1 MGVATLTGTRA
12 RASARQSRL
21 WYLQHLHDAVAP
33 FTTGDAVIVE
43 GPPREE
49 RLRAA
54 IAQLHLRHA
63 ELRSGFA
70 PSDGVIRRVPADQPP
85 AVVVE
90 EGEESAVARWAAQA
104 ARIPFDIAGG
114 PLWRV
119 RVLSLPDERHVVL
132 LVAHHLIADDFR
144 VRDLL
149 DELLTC
155 YDGGSPGPCADP
167 VPARESDDAVE
178 AAARRLHGAP
188 TGLEL
193 PADRLRPPVLSYRG
207 GRARADVE
215 AAVLERAGGEDAL
228 LGAFAVLAHRYTGSE
243 EVVVA
248 VQDPAVTVEGAVNPL
263 PVRIDLTGD
272 PVFATVLRRVRDA
285 VEEARVHGAVP
296 FEAVIG
302 RVEREHDP
310 SRRPLCQLAYST
322 SRSSRPRHRAVEV
335 DTGVALFDL
344 ALSARP
350 HEHGASLTLGYD
362 ADLFT
367 AETVRR
373 FGANLV
379 TLLTSVAEHPEVPIS
394 RQRILTGEES
404 ALIARHQDGGP
415 VAGDAPVHRLIAEQ
429 AARRPD
435 AWALISESAR
445 LTFAELNGRA
455 NRIAHHLRDLGV
467 RRQTPVGVCLP
478 RSAEMVVAVLGVL
491 KAGGAAVLLD
501 PAQPA
506 RRLAMMLDDS
516 RPLAVLTAEDQLGKV
531 PGTYAGHIWCLDR
544 DGDLLNRSSAAD
556 PDEWA
561 HPLSVCQIAY
571 TSGSTGEPRGVAF
584 NHAAVVRGAMGTRR
598 CYRLSEADRGTW
610 ISAPGF
616 GISFVNELWP
626 FLTAGAAVHI
636 AGELTVSTPFR
647 LRDWLV
653 DNGITVSLVTK
664 ALAERLCAVD
674 WPEEVALRTLLVS
687 GERTGWLS
695 STVPFEVAV
704 IYGSTETT
712 NATTCL
718 NETAGTRI
726 TPRRIPEEER
736 WSISSPIGLPVPG
749 ARVYVLDANLQV
761 VPMGVPGQIHVGG
774 ELLQSGYV
782 NRPGLTA
789 AKWLPD
795 PYAGRAGARMVASGD
810 IGRMLPDGSIE
821 ILGRVDDQISL
832 NGYRVEPGEVAARLL
847 EHPAVRHA
855 AVVVREDEPGERRL
869 VAYVVPEVNR
879 RVHKSELLE
888 LLREQLP
895 GYMVPGACELIDA
908 LPTLPNGKLDK
919 SRLPAP
925 DRGGRSV
932 TYEEPA
938 TEVERELAEIWRSV
952 LRTDT
957 VGADDNYFELGGDS
971 LTGMELMAAISAA
984 FGVELALSVLF
995 EAPTV
1000 REMSRAIERERDG
1013 DGARAADKDAL
1024 PVIRTDPA
1032 ARYEPFPLT
1041 DIQHAYWIGRLT
1053 GMELGDVGCHGY
1065 QEWDVAD
1072 LDVERLREAIDRLV
1086 RRHDMLRAVVT
1097 GDGRQ
1102 RVLPE
1107 VPPYE
1112 VEVTDLRGAGASER
1126 AAALAEIRERLSHE
1140 VLAADRWPLFGV
1152 RVTRV
1157 DEVVSRVHIS
1167 FDLLIFDARSARVF
1181 TQELSRLYRDPGVPL
1196 PPIELSFRDY
1206 VLAERAARESSPLYR
1221 AAREY
1226 WEGRLAELPHAP
1238 ELPYLRSLGSVE
1250 NPRFERHAGRVEPD
1264 VWLRLRHAAAG
1275 AGITPSAL
1283 LLAAFAEILATW
1295 SSGPRFTVNMTL
1307 FNRPPLHPQLND
1319 LLGDFTSGLLHAVD
1333 HRGAD
1338 FAARARDVQERLWQD
1353 LEHRHV
1359 GSVQVLRELGRRQG
1373 GAPRAA
1379 MPVVFSSL
1387 VGVPRMDW
1395 GNIGRYVFGVTQT
1408 PQVALDHQVMEVD
1421 GGLDYCWDAVAELF
1435 PAGLIGDMA
1444 EAYGRLLRRLADSPE
1459 AWREPSPVTLPQS
1472 TVERRAAV
1480 NATTAKVTAE
1490 LLHEP
1495 FLRQAARTPDAAA
1508 VIDERVITYRELADA
1523 SSALAARVID
1533 AGGGPE
1539 RLVAVLMRKGWE
1551 QIAAVLGV
1559 LRAGAAYLP
1568 VDPDLPAERIAY
1580 LLENGQADIVLTQE
1594 GMDLPSAAKVIDK
1607 VITVPGDPAALRPA
1621 AVPECP
1627 ATPDSLAYV
1636 IYTSGSTGRPKGVM
1650 IEHRAAWNTIADI
1663 NERVGLGPGDRVLA
1677 LSSLSFDLSVWDVFG
1692 LLAVGG
1698 ALVVPPVSASPDPR
1712 AWAGLV
1718 ARERVTTWNS
1728 VPALW
1733 QILADYLH
1741 GRGER
1746 VAPSLR
1752 TVMLSGDWIPLTT
1765 YEHLTEVS
1773 PGTRLI
1779 SLGGATEAAIW
1790 SIAHDVGPGTPDW
1803 PSVPYG
1809 RPLRNQ
1815 RWHVL
1820 DDRLEPC
1827 PDWVTGALFIAGDG
1841 LARGYWARPELTA
1854 ERFITHPRT
1863 GERLYR
1869 TGDLG
1874 RYRPSGDLELLG
1886 REDFQVKILG
1896 HRIELGEIETA
1907 LAAHPQVAACCVVAV
1922 GERTAKRL
1930 IAHLVPEPGAEPDPA
1945 EIREFLAGKLV
1956 RDVVPTHY
1964 NVLTELPLTS
1974 NGKVDRPALAAL
1986 GAPERRR
1993 SGGGGPASPAEAA
2006 LAGIAAEILGVDE
2019 LGPEEDFFAAGGDSL
2034 RAIAFINEAA
2044 NAGYDIPVESFFQ
2057 FPTIRAAAAAGPVV
2071 VDMRGESA

>member
-1 MGVATLTGTRA
+1 MSLATLPEVGIRA
-12 RASARQSRL
+12 TARQSRL
-21 WYLQHLHDAVAP
+21 WYLQHLHDGVAS
-33 FTTGDAVIVE
+33 FTAGDALVLD
-43 GPPREE
+43 GPLMVD
-49 RLRAA
+49 RLRTA
-54 IAQLHLRHA
+54 ITQLWLRHA
-63 ELRSGFA
+63 ELRSCFVAAEGTVRTV
-70 PSDGVIRRVPADQPP
+70 PSDHTSPSLVVEQGEEP
-85 AVVVE
+85 AV
-90 EGEESAVARWAAQA
+90 RQWAAQA
-104 ARIPFDIAGG
+104 TRIPFDAAGG

-119 RVLSLPDERHVVL
+119 RVLSLPDDRHVIL
-132 LVAHHLIADDFR
+132 LVTHQLIADGAR
-144 VRDLL
+144 VRGLL
-149 DELLTC
+149 DELLTF
-155 YDGGSPGPCADP
+155 YAGGTIAPP
-167 VPARESDDAVE
+167 VELVLARDAADAVD
-178 AAARRLHGAP
+178 AATRRLAGAP
-188 TGLEL
+188 AGVEL
-193 PADRLRPPVLSYRG
+193 PTDRLRPPMLSYRG
-207 GRARADVE
+207 GRVGAEVGAGLLD
-215 AAVLERAGGEDAL
+215 RAGGEVSL
-228 LGAFAVLAHRYTGSE
+228 LAAFAVLAHRYTGAE
-243 EVVVA
+243 QVVVA
-248 VQDPAVTVEGAVNPL
+248 VQDETVTVEGALNPL
-263 PVRIDLTGD
+263 PVLIDLSGD
-272 PVFATVLRRVRDA
+272 PGFTTVLHRVRDA
-285 VEEARVHGAVP
+285 VREARAHGAVP
-296 FEAVIG
+296 FEAVID
-302 RVEREHDP
+302 RLEREHDP
-310 SRRPLCQLAYST
+310 SRRPVCQLSYT
-322 SRSSRPRHRAVEV
+322 SWRQRRDAVEV
-335 DTGVALFDL
+335 DAGLALFDL
-344 ALSARP
+344 SLSARL
-350 HEHGASLTLGYD
+350 HEHGAALSFDYD

-367 AETVRR
+367 TETVKR
-373 FGANLV
+373 FAGHFAA
-379 TLLTSVAEHPEVPIS
+379 LLESLADGPGEPIS
-394 RQRILTGEES
+394 RRRILTDAEK

-415 VAGDAPVHRLIAEQ
+415 AGSPALVHQLIAGQ

-435 AWALISESAR
+435 APALISETAR
-445 LTFAELNGRA
+445 LTFADLNDQA

-467 RRQTPVGVCLP
+467 RSQTPVAVCLP
-478 RSAEMVVAVLGVL
+478 RSAEMVVAVLGVT
-491 KAGGAAVLLD
+491 KAGGCAVLLD

-506 RRLAMMLDDS
+506 RRLAAMLDDS
-516 RPLAVLTAEDQLGKV
+516 GPPAVLTAEEQLGKL
-531 PGTYAGHIWCLDR
+531 PGTYAGHILCLDR
-544 DGDLLNRSSAAD
+544 DRELLSRSSSAD
-556 PDEWA
+556 PVEWA
-561 HPLSVCQIAY
+561 HPLSLCQIAY

-584 NHAAVVRGAMGTRR
+584 NHSAVAGGAQGTRE
-598 CYRLSEADRGTW
+598 CYRLGPDDRGTW

-626 FLTAGAAVHI
+626 FLSAGAAVHI
-636 AGELTVSTPFR
+636 AGERTVSTPFR

-653 DNGITVSLVTK
+653 ECGITVSLVTK

-674 WPEEVALRTLLVS
+674 WPEEVALRALLVS

-695 STVPFEVAV
+695 ADAPFEVAT

-718 NETAGTRI
+718 NESAGIRI
-726 TPRRIPEEER
+726 TTRHVTGEQRR
-736 WSISSPIGLPVPG
+736 SISSPIGLPVPG
-749 ARVYVLDANLQV
+749 ARVYVLDANLQF
-761 VPMGVPGQIHVGG
+761 VPMGVPGEIHVGG
-774 ELLQSGYV
+774 DLLQSGYV
-782 NRPGLTA
+782 NRPDLTA
-789 AKWLPD
+789 RKWLPD
-795 PYAGRAGARMVASGD
+795 PFAGRDGARMVATGD
-810 IGRMLPDGSIE
+810 IGRMASDGSIE

-879 RVHKSELLE
+879 RVYKTDLLD

-895 GYMVPGACELIDA
+895 AYMVPGACEIVDS
-908 LPTLPNGKLDK
+908 LPTLPNGKLDQR
-919 SRLPAP
+919 RLPAP
-925 DRGGRSV
+925 DRASRSAA
-932 TYEEPA
+932 YDEPA
-938 TEVERELAEIWRSV
+938 TEAERDLADIWASV
-952 LRTDT
+952 LRCER
-957 VGADDNYFELGGDS
+957 VGANDNYFELGGDS
-971 LTGMELMAAISAA
+971 LTGMELIAAIGIG

-1000 REMSRAIERERDG
+1000 RELCRAIDRERDG
-1013 DGARAADKDAL
+1013 DGGRTVDKAAL
-1024 PVIRTDPA
+1024 PVIHTDSA
-1032 ARYEPFPLT
+1032 ARFEPFPLT
-1041 DIQHAYWIGRLT
+1041 DIQHAYWIGRMT

-1072 LDVERLREAIDRLV
+1072 LDVDRLGAALDRLV

-1107 VPPYE
+1107 APPYRIE
-1112 VEVTDLRGAGASER
+1112 RADLRRLDATER
-1126 AAALAEIRERLSHE
+1126 AARLGEIRERLSHE

-1167 FDLLIFDARSARVF
+1167 FDLLIFDARSARIF
-1181 TQELSRLYRDPGVPL
+1181 TQELSRLYQDPDAPL

-1206 VLAERAARESSPLYR
+1206 VLAERAAHESSPLYL
-1221 AAREY
+1221 AAQDY
-1226 WEGRLAELPHAP
+1226 WRGRLAELPPAP

-1250 NPRFERHAGRVEPD
+1250 HPRFVRHTARIEPD
-1264 VWLRLRHAAAG
+1264 LWVRLRNAAAG

-1283 LLAAFAEILATW
+1283 LLAAFTEILATW
-1295 SSGPRFTVNMTL
+1295 SAGPRFTVNMTL

-1333 HRGAD
+1333 HRGAT
-1338 FAARARDVQERLWQD
+1338 FAHRAYDVQEQLWQD

-1395 GNIGRYVFGVTQT
+1395 GNLGRYVFGVTQT

-1421 GGLDYCWDAVAELF
+1421 GGLEYCWDAVAELF
-1435 PAGLIGDMA
+1435 PEGLVGEMA
-1444 EAYGRLLRRLADSPE
+1444 DAYGRLLRDLANSPGT
-1459 AWREPSPVTLPQS
+1459 WDEPNPVGLPQAASARRAGVNSTASPVTP
-1472 TVERRAAV
+1472 
-1480 NATTAKVTAE
+1480 E
-1490 LLHEP
+1490 LLHAP
-1495 FLRQAARTPDAAA
+1495 FLRQAGRTPDAPA
-1508 VIDERVITYRELADA
+1508 VIDKQVVITYGQLAEV
-1523 SSALAARVID
+1523 SATLAAHLAE
-1533 AGGGPE
+1533 AGAGPDKP
-1539 RLVAVLMRKGWE
+1539 VAVVMRKGWE
-1551 QIAAVLGV
+1551 QVAAVLGV

-1580 LLENGQADIVLTQE
+1580 LLGDGRADIMLTQHDLAVE
-1594 GMDLPSAAKVIDK
+1594 TTARVIAVPGSPHALPSRDA
-1607 VITVPGDPAALRPA
+1607 PP
-1621 AVPECP
+1621 CP
-1627 ATPDSLAYV
+1627 ARPDSMAYV
-1636 IYTSGSTGRPKGVM
+1636 IYTSGSTGEPKGVTV
-1650 IEHRAAWNTIADI
+1650 EHRAAWNTIADI
-1663 NERVGLGPGDRVLA
+1663 NDRIGLSAGDRVLA

-1692 LLAVGG
+1692 VLAEGG
-1698 ALVVPPVSASPDPR
+1698 ALVIPPVSAGPDPR
-1712 AWAGLV
+1712 AWADLV
-1718 ARERVTTWNS
+1718 EGERVTVWNS

-1733 QILADYLH
+1733 QILADYLR

-1746 VAPSLR
+1746 VAPSLG

-1790 SIAHDVGPGTPDW
+1790 SIAHEVGPTQEDW

-1820 DDRLEPC
+1820 DDELRPC
-1827 PDWVTGALFIAGDG
+1827 PDWVTGSLFIAGDG
-1841 LARGYWARPELTA
+1841 LARGYWGKPELTA
-1854 ERFITHPRT
+1854 ERFITHPGT

-1896 HRIELGEIETA
+1896 HRIELGEIEAA
-1907 LAAHPQVAACCVVAV
+1907 LAACPRVAACCVVAV

-1930 IAHLVPEPGAEPDPA
+1930 IAHVVPEPGAAPEPA
-1945 EIREFLAGKLV
+1945 ELREFLSGKLV

-1964 NVLTELPLTS
+1964 NILAELPLTA

-1986 GAPERRR
+1986 GAPERKN
-1993 SGGGGPASPAEAA
+1993 SGGTQAASPAEAI
-2006 LAGIAAEILGVDE
+2006 LLGIAAEIIGVDAF
-2019 LGPEEDFFAAGGDSL
+2019 GPEEDFFASGGDSL

-2044 NAGYDIPVESFFQ
+2044 EAGFDISVEGFFQ
-2057 FPTIRAAAAAGPVV
+2057 NPTIRAALAAGPVV

>member
-1 MGVATLTGTRA
+1 MATLTDTGV
-12 RASARQSRL
+12 RASARQTRL
-21 WYLQHLHDAVAP
+21 WYLQHLHDAVAS
-33 FTTGDAVIVE
+33 FSTGDALILD
-43 GPPREE
+43 GPPRED

-54 IAQLHLRHA
+54 IAQLRLRHT
-63 ELRSGFA
+63 ELRSGFIA
-70 PSDGVIRRVPADQPP
+70 SDGVIRMVPIDQPSP

-90 EGEESAVARWAAQA
+90 EGEESAVRQWAAQA
-104 ARIPFDIAGG
+104 ARIPFDIANG

-119 RVLSLPDERHVVL
+119 RVLSLPDDRHAVM
-132 LVAHHLIADDFR
+132 LVAHQLIADGFR

-155 YDGGSPGPCADP
+155 YDGGVPEPGGDP
-167 VPARESDDAVE
+167 VPAQESADAVE
-178 AAARRLHGAP
+178 AATHRLASAP
-188 TGLEL
+188 TGVEL

-207 GRARADVE
+207 GRVGADVE
-215 AAVLERAGGEDAL
+215 APVLDRLGGEVAL
-228 LGAFAVLAHRYTGSE
+228 LAAFAVLAHRYTGSE
-243 EVVVA
+243 EMVIA
-248 VQDPAVTVEGAVNPL
+248 VHDEAVTVEGATNPL

-272 PVFATVLRRVRDA
+272 PTFPTVLRRVRGA

-302 RVEREHDP
+302 RLEREHDP
-310 SRRPLCQLAYST
+310 SRRPVCQLAFS
-322 SRSSRPRHRAVEV
+322 SSRRRRDAVEV
-335 DTGVALFDL
+335 DAGLALFDL
-344 ALSARP
+344 ALSARL
-350 HEHGASLTLGYD
+350 HEHGASLTFDYD

-367 AETVRR
+367 AQTVRR
-373 FGANLV
+373 FGGNLV
-379 TLLTSVAEHPEVPIS
+379 ALLKSLAENPDVPIS
-394 RQRILTGEES
+394 RQRILTDEES
-404 ALIARHQDGGP
+404 ALIAGHQDGGP
-415 VAGDAPVHRLIAEQ
+415 VAGTELVHRLIAEQ
-429 AARRPD
+429 AARRPH
-435 AWALISESAR
+435 AQALVSESAR

-455 NRIAHHLRDLGV
+455 NQIAHHLRDLGV

-516 RPLAVLTAEDQLGKV
+516 RPLAVLTAEEQLGKL
-531 PGTYAGHIWCLDR
+531 PGTYAGHIWCVDR
-544 DGDLLNRSSAAD
+544 DSDLLNRSSTGD

-584 NHAAVVRGAMGTRR
+584 NHAAVAKGALGTRQ
-598 CYRLSEADRGTW
+598 CYRLGEDDRGTW

-636 AGELTVSTPFR
+636 AGERTVSTPFR

-653 DNGITVSLVTK
+653 ECGVTVSLVTK

-674 WPEEVALRTLLVS
+674 WSEEVALRALLVS

-695 STVPFEVAV
+695 SAVPFEVAT

-718 NETAGTRI
+718 NEAAGIRV
-726 TPRRIPEEER
+726 TPKQVPERQRR
-736 WSISSPIGLPVPG
+736 SISSPIGLPVPG
-749 ARVYVLDANLQV
+749 ARVYVLDANLRV
-761 VPMGVPGQIHVGG
+761 VPMGVPGEIHVGG
-774 ELLQSGYV
+774 DLLQSGYV

-789 AKWLPD
+789 QKWLPD

-919 SRLPAP
+919 RRLPAP
-925 DRGGRSV
+925 DRGSRSV
-932 TYEEPA
+932 SYEEPA
-938 TEVERELAEIWRSV
+938 TEVERELAAIWRSV

-971 LTGMELMAAISAA
+971 LTGMELMAAISAG

-1013 DGARAADKDAL
+1013 DGAHAADKDAL

-1032 ARYEPFPLT
+1032 SRYEPFPLT
-1041 DIQHAYWIGRLT
+1041 DIQHAYWIGRMT

-1072 LDVERLREAIDRLV
+1072 LDVERLRIAIDRLV

-1102 RVLPE
+1102 RVLPTA
-1107 VPPYE
+1107 PPYE
-1112 VEVTDLRGAGASER
+1112 VEVTDLRRADASER
-1126 AAALAEIRERLSHE
+1126 AARLDEIRERLSHE

-1157 DEVVSRVHIS
+1157 DEVISRMHIS

-1181 TQELSRLYRDPGVPL
+1181 TQELSRLYRDPDAPL

-1226 WEGRLAELPHAP
+1226 WDGRLAELPPAP
-1238 ELPYLRSLGSVE
+1238 ELPYLRSLGSVD
-1250 NPRFERHAGRVEPD
+1250 NPKFERHAGRIEAD
-1264 VWLRLRHAAAG
+1264 EWLRLRHAAAG

-1295 SSGPRFTVNMTL
+1295 SAGPRFTVNMTL

-1319 LLGDFTSGLLHAVD
+1319 LLGDFTSGVLHAVD

-1338 FAARARDVQERLWQD
+1338 FAERARDVQERLWHD

-1395 GNIGRYVFGVTQT
+1395 GNLGRYAFGVTQT
-1408 PQVALDHQVMEVD
+1408 PQVALDHQVMEVN

-1435 PAGLIGDMA
+1435 PAGLVGDMA
-1444 EAYGRLLRRLADSPE
+1444 DAYGKLLRHLADSPNT
-1459 AWREPSPVTLPQS
+1459 WREPNPVRLPQA
-1472 TVERRAAV
+1472 TVERRGAA
-1480 NATTAKVTAE
+1480 NSTEAKVTAE

-1495 FLRQAARTPDAAA
+1495 FLRQAERTPDAAA
-1508 VIDERVITYRELADA
+1508 VIDERVITYRQLADA

-1533 AGGGPE
+1533 AGAGPE
-1539 RLVAVLMRKGWE
+1539 KPVAVVMRKGWE
-1551 QIAAVLGV
+1551 QVAAVLGV

-1568 VDPDLPAERIAY
+1568 IDPDLPTERIAY
-1580 LLENGQADIVLTQE
+1580 LLDNSRADFVLTQH
-1594 GMDLPSAAKVIDK
+1594 GVDVPTAAE
-1607 VITVPGDPAALRPA
+1607 VITVPADPGALRPA
-1621 AVPECP
+1621 PLPDCP
-1627 ATPDSLAYV
+1627 ARPDSLAYV

-1663 NERVGLGPGDRVLA
+1663 NDRVGLGADDRVLA
-1677 LSSLSFDLSVWDVFG
+1677 LSSLSFDLSVWDIFG

-1698 ALVVPPVSASPDPR
+1698 AVVIPPASANPDPR
-1712 AWAGLV
+1712 AWADLV
-1718 ARERVTTWNS
+1718 ARERVTIWNS

-1733 QILADYLH
+1733 QILSDYLR

-1746 VAPSLR
+1746 VAPSLA

-1765 YEHLTEVS
+1765 YEHLAEIS

-1790 SIAHDVGPGTPDW
+1790 SIAHEVGPAAPDW
-1803 PSVPYG
+1803 ASVPYG

-1820 DDRLEPC
+1820 DGRLEPC
-1827 PDWVTGALFIAGDG
+1827 PDWVTGSLFIAGDG
-1841 LARGYWARPELTA
+1841 LARGYWAQPELTD

-1874 RYRPSGDLELLG
+1874 RYHPSGDLELLG

-1907 LAAHPQVAACCVVAV
+1907 LAGHPQVAACCVVAV

-1930 IAHLVPEPGAEPDPA
+1930 IAHLVPEPGAAPDPA
-1945 EIREFLAGKLV
+1945 EIRQFLTGKLV

-1964 NVLTELPLTS
+1964 NILTELPLTA
-1974 NGKVDRPALAAL
+1974 NGKVDRPALVAL
-1986 GAPERRR
+1986 GAPERKS
-1993 SGGGGPASPAEAA
+1993 SGDALPASPAEAV
-2006 LAGIAAEILGVDE
+2006 LLDVAAEILGVDAF
-2019 LGPEEDFFAAGGDSL
+2019 GPEEDFFAAGGDSL

-2044 NAGYDIPVESFFQ
+2044 NAGFDIPVEAFFQ
-2057 FPTIRAAAAAGPVV
+2057 YPTIRAAVDAGPVV